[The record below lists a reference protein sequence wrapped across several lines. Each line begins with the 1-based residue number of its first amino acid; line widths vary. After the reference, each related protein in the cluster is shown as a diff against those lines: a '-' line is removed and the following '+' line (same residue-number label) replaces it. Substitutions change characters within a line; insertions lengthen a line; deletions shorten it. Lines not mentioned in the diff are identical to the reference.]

1 MWNLDEQ
8 RTMLR
13 DSARSYLGEQQPITV
28 LRKLRDTND
37 VLGYSPEGWKAFA
50 QLGYAGMLVPEAHGG
65 LGLGLTDAALVA
77 EQMGHTLTALP
88 YLSTAV
94 LAATVLKASANA
106 ALQAQWLPRIATA
119 DTVLA
124 VATEETPRASEAPL
138 ATTAERQAQTGGWV
152 LNGSKQLVIDGAAA
166 EALLV
171 AARDAGA
178 PGGVVWLCVP
188 AGAPGVT
195 IERVVMAD
203 AHLTARVQLH
213 NVAVAADGVIATGE
227 AGAQLLAQ
235 VRDVGRVMTAAELVG
250 VSDEVFART
259 VTYLKE
265 RKQFGKLIGEFQ
277 ALQHRAA
284 EMYCDL
290 ELSRATVWAG
300 LQALDAS
307 ADDAPVRAA
316 QAKARASL
324 TANRVALEGVQMHG
338 GMGMTEA
345 LDFGLFLKRA
355 RVLQV
360 LFGDGHQMLDR
371 MSALKGY

>member
-8 RTMLR
+8 RSMLR
-13 DSARSYLGEQQPITV
+13 DSARSYLGEQQPVTV
-28 LRKLRDTND
+28 LRKLRDTQD
-37 VLGYSPEGWKAFA
+37 ELGYSPEGWKAFA
-50 QLGYAGMLVPEAHGG
+50 ELGYAGMLVPEAHGG

-77 EQMGHTLTALP
+77 EQMGHTLAALP

>member
-1 MWNLDEQ
+1 
-8 RTMLR
+8 
-13 DSARSYLGEQQPITV
+13 
-28 LRKLRDTND
+28 
-37 VLGYSPEGWKAFA
+37 
-50 QLGYAGMLVPEAHGG
+50 
-65 LGLGLTDAALVA
+65 
-77 EQMGHTLTALP
+77 
-88 YLSTAV
+88 
-94 LAATVLKASANA
+94 
-106 ALQAQWLPRIATA
+106 
-119 DTVLA
+119 
-124 VATEETPRASEAPL
+124 
-138 ATTAERQAQTGGWV
+138 V

-213 NVAVAADGVIATGE
+213 NVAVAADGLIATGE
-227 AGAQLLAQ
+227 VGAQLLAQ

>member
-119 DTVLA
+119 DAVLA

-166 EALLV
+166 LALLV

-213 NVAVAADGVIATGE
+213 NVAVAADGLIATGE
-227 AGAQLLAQ
+227 VGAQLLAQ

-284 EMYCDL
+284 HLYSEI
-290 ELSRATVWAG
+290 EVARATVMKAQELLDQGSEGAKLMVSVAKAKAG
-300 LQALDAS
+300 
-307 ADDAPVRAA
+307 RAA
-316 QAKARASL
+316 NLAVR
-324 TANRVALEGVQMHG
+324 EGVQMHG
-338 GMGMTEA
+338 GIGMTDEYDIGLYMKRDRA
-345 LDFGLFLKRA
+345 LAEYMGDVHYHIDQVA
-355 RVLQV
+355 R
-360 LFGDGHQMLDR
+360 MN
-371 MSALKGY
+371 GY

>member
-8 RTMLR
+8 RSMLR
-13 DSARSYLGEQQPITV
+13 DSARSYLGEQQPIAV
-28 LRKLRDTND
+28 LRKLRDTQD
-37 VLGYSPEGWKAFA
+37 ELGYSPEGWKAFA
-50 QLGYAGMLVPEAHGG
+50 ELGYAGMLVPEAHGG

-77 EQMGHTLTALP
+77 EQMGHTLAALP

-94 LAATVLKASANA
+94 LAATVLGASPNA

-124 VATEETPRASEAPL
+124 VATEESPRASDAPL
-138 ATTAERQAQTGGWV
+138 ATTAKRQGNGWV

-171 AARDAGA
+171 AARDADDA
-178 PGGVVWLCVP
+178 ASVVWLWVP
-188 AGAPGVT
+188 AGSTGLSV
-195 IERVVMAD
+195 ERVVMAD
-203 AHLTARVQLH
+203 AHLTARVQLA
-213 NVAVAADGVIATGE
+213 NVAVGADGVIASGS
-227 AGAQLLAQ
+227 AGAALLAT

-250 VSDEVFART
+250 VSDEVFTRT
-259 VTYLKE
+259 VAYLKE

-300 LQALDAS
+300 LQALDNA
-307 ADDAPVRAA
+307 AEDTPVRAA

-360 LFGDGHQMLDR
+360 LFGDAHQMLDR
-371 MSALKGY
+371 MASLKGY